1 METKVQWIQTLM
13 SDIVENEILN
23 MARHPKY
30 LELKMVKDPCILLFL
45 NEGYAYVYGYSFPSS
60 QLVKQ

>member
-1 METKVQWIQTLM
+1 M